1 MAALHAQNLE
11 LSFGSKKIL
20 DGANLL
26 VNPGEI
32 LCIWG
37 PSGEGKSTMLKVI
50 AGLQKAQRGKV
61 SIFEKDAEMLY
72 PSALDPVRR
81 DMGFIFQNNALI
93 SNLRVFDN
101 IALPLR
107 YHKLDDEEGI
117 KLRVESV
124 LNLMLVSEYAQAFP
138 HELSLGIQ
146 RRVAIARALVLEPKI
161 LLMDEPSAGL
171 DFLSRLSLL
180 SLISNMNR
188 LRKVTVIIVTHDL
201 NLPLELDAKI
211 SIFSKGQ
218 LSEPVHVTQLEDS
231 VDNPFLEE
239 LLIEM
244 NVAEK
249 RIARLSRPRES

>member
-11 LSFGSKKIL
+11 LSFGDKKIL
-20 DGANLL
+20 DGASLL
-26 VNPGEI
+26 VNPGEV

-37 PSGEGKSTMLKVI
+37 PSGEGKSTMLRVI
-50 AGLQKAQRGKV
+50 AGLQKASSGSV
-61 SIFEKDAEMLY
+61 SVFEKDAEMLY

-81 DMGFIFQNNALI
+81 EMGFIFQNNALI
-93 SNLRVFDN
+93 SNLKVFDN

-107 YHKLDDEEGI
+107 YHKLDDEDGI
-117 KLRVESV
+117 KQRVESV
-124 LNLMLVSEYAQAFP
+124 LNLMLVSEYADSFP
-138 HELSLGIQ
+138 HQLSLGIQ

-188 LRKVTVIIVTHDL
+188 LRKVTVVIVTHDL

-211 SIFSKGQ
+211 AIFNQGQ
-218 LSEPVHVTQLEDS
+218 LSPPVHVTEVES
-231 VDNPFLEE
+231 IENPFLSE

-244 NVAEK
+244 EVHKK
-249 RIARLSRPRES
+249 RITRLSSQPEE

>member
-11 LSFGSKKIL
+11 LSFGDKKIL
-20 DGANLL
+20 DGASLL

-37 PSGEGKSTMLKVI
+37 PSGEGKSTMLRVI
-50 AGLQKAQRGKV
+50 AGLQKASSGKV
-61 SIFEKDAEMLY
+61 SIFEEDAEMLY
-72 PSALDPVRR
+72 PSALDPVRS

-117 KLRVESV
+117 KQRVESV
-124 LNLMLVSEYAQAFP
+124 LNLMLVSEYSQSYP

-180 SLISNMNR
+180 ALISNMNR
-188 LRKVTVIIVTHDL
+188 LRKVTVICVTHDL
-201 NLPLELDAKI
+201 NLPLELNAKVAV
-211 SIFSKGQ
+211 FTKGRV
-218 LSEPVHVTQLEDS
+218 SEPVHINDIDKVK
-231 VDNPFLEE
+231 NPFLEE
-239 LLIEM
+239 LMIEM
-244 NVAEK
+244 DVAKK
-249 RIARLSRPRES
+249 RIQRLSQRAIS